1 MPLLDHFHP
10 PVSSRKA
17 WEGFH
22 HTWATMI
29 TLRLNGQVLS
39 APFESEPH
47 VHIGPTVEVD
57 VATFEEDEEPSLFS
71 NNGHDHGN
79 GGGVATLPQVFAP
92 PAPPLTGM
100 VEIADP
106 DSFEVLVYRDTGRWT
121 LAAAIELVSP
131 ANKDREAHRRTFAN
145 KCLGYMAKGVSVVVV
160 DMVTN
165 RSANMHAEIVRH
177 GGLAD
182 SFAWESPSGLSVVC
196 YRTLRNKADVRLDV
210 WPHELHLGRPLPTV
224 PLWLTAD
231 LCVPLEL
238 EPTYHA
244 ACVGLRLAAA

>member
-10 PVSSRKA
+10 PVSSRK
-17 WEGFH
+17 
-22 HTWATMI
+22 TWAGFAVAWTGVL
-29 TLRLNGQVLS
+29 TAKLNTGLLPPGIE
-39 APFESEPH
+39 A
-47 VHIGPTVEVD
+47 
-57 VATFEEDEEPSLFS
+57 EPSCRVGPEMDEAEVIHL
-71 NNGHDHGN
+71 
-79 GGGVATLPQVFAP
+79 
-92 PAPPLTGM
+92 PAPPLSGL

-106 DSFEVLVYRDTGRWT
+106 DSFEVLVYRDTGRWK

-131 ANKDREAHRRTFAN
+131 ANKDREAHRRTFAI
-145 KCLGYMAKGVSVVVV
+145 KCLAYLAKGVLVVVI

-165 RSANMHAEIVRH
+165 RSANMHAELMRH
-177 GGLAD
+177 GGLAE
-182 SFAWESPSGLSVVC
+182 SFAWESASGLLVVS
-196 YRTLRNKADVRLDV
+196 YRTLRNKSDVRLDV
-210 WPHELHLGRPLPTV
+210 WPHQLVLGQPLPTV

>member
-1 MPLLDHFHP
+1 VPLLDHFHP

-22 HTWATMI
+22 HTWAATI
-29 TLRLNGQVLS
+29 TLRLNGQVLA
-39 APFESEPH
+39 APFESEPA
-47 VHIGPTVEVD
+47 VHFGPSVEVD

-71 NNGHDHGN
+71 GNGHENGN
-79 GGGVATLPQVFAP
+79 GGVATLPQVFPP
-92 PAPPLTGM
+92 PAPPLSGI

-106 DSFEVLVYRDTGRWT
+106 DSFEVLVYRDTGRWK

-131 ANKDREAHRRTFAN
+131 ANKDREAHRRTFSQ
-145 KCLGYMAKGVSVVVV
+145 KCLGYLAKGVSVVVV

-165 RSANMHAEIVRH
+165 RSANMHAELVRH

-196 YRTLRNKADVRLDV
+196 YRTLRNKTDVRLDV
-210 WPHELHLGRPLPTV
+210 WPHELHLGQLLPTV

>member
-22 HTWATMI
+22 QSWATLI
-29 TLRLNGQVLS
+29 AHHLNGRVLTP
-39 APFESEPH
+39 PFESEPG

-57 VATFEEDEEPSLFS
+57 VATFEQEEGPSLLGR
-71 NNGHDHGN
+71 NPDDGN

-92 PAPPLTGM
+92 PAPPITGV
-100 VEIADP
+100 VEFADP
-106 DSFEVLVYRDTGRWT
+106 DSFEVLVYRDADRWK

-131 ANKDREAHRRTFAN
+131 ANKGREAHRRTFSQ
-145 KCLGYMAKGVSVVVV
+145 KCLGYLAKGVSVVVV

-165 RSANMHAEIVRH
+165 RSANMHAELVRH

-182 SFAWESPSGLSVVC
+182 SFAWESASGLSVVC
-196 YRTLRNKADVRLDV
+196 YRTRRNKADVRLDV
-210 WPHELHLGRPLPTV
+210 WPHQLHLGQPLPTV

-238 EPTYHA
+238 EPPYHA
-244 ACVGLRLAAA
+244 SCVGLRLAAA